1 MKKLLLASALM
12 LSMSAAKAQLALE
25 NFNAA
30 GIPAGWTMI
39 NVDGKTISS
48 ALNAKIVTGLATA
61 AWMKWPVTTTDS
73 MMITTSLFTPS
84 GTCDRWLITP
94 AFNVTSVDMFIAW
107 FDNQPYSP
115 AGLPDNME
123 LWVSTTGGAT
133 VASFTT
139 KLGASALSSTTST
152 KKRISLAAFNG
163 QSIKVAFRSTATNAG
178 VVGLDNVQTEIVAP
192 LTDLQLTSVTP
203 SSGSLQSYAA
213 VGSPITIAG
222 TVKNNGTSPI
232 TSYKVNYQVGAS
244 PIVTETKTPTTAILS
259 LGTASFSFTAPVS
272 ATAANTAVKVWVE
285 LTGDAVKT
293 NDSLST
299 RVAGYT
305 TKPTKKLLYEE
316 ATGTWCGWCPRGQV
330 YMDSIYHKY
339 PNNVSVVA
347 VHNGDG
353 MTVSAYDSYIG
364 TFVGGYPSMLV
375 DRRLEADPS
384 AAFTLYGTEST
395 KYGLADMALTKTVSG
410 TSATIKVDVKPT
422 ASTNADYRLVLVITE
437 DRITGY
443 SQANYYSGGASGA
456 MKNKEFDFATLPN
469 PVPASIMKYDFV
481 ARGIYP
487 SPTGTAGSLPAT
499 MTSGMTYSYTF
510 PAVTIDPTK
519 STRAIVLLVNG
530 SDESVLNTQNI
541 YLTNVSIKE
550 VAAGVNS
557 IQVYPNPA
565 SEVLTTK
572 FTLENQSNVSIE
584 IVDMLGK
591 VVKTIATKNLTA
603 GTYEVP
609 TNVAEMAS
617 GIYLVKITTDGGSI
631 TERFSIA
638 K

>member
-1 MKKLLLASALM
+1 MLLAMSSAN
-12 LSMSAAKAQLALE
+12 AQLALE

-30 GIPAGWTMI
+30 GMPSGWTMI
-39 NVDGKTISS
+39 SDANVLASTITP
-48 ALNAKIVTGLATA
+48 AWIIPKLNAA
-61 AWMKWPVTTTDS
+61 AWTKFPIATGDS
-73 MMITTSLFTPS
+73 GMITTSYFTPAAAA
-84 GTCDRWLITP
+84 DRWLITP
-94 AFNVTSVDMFIAW
+94 SFNVTSALMAITW
-107 FDNQPYSP
+107 NDNEMSSSGASP
-115 AGLPDNME
+115 IE
-123 LWVSTTGGAT
+123 VWVSTTGGAT
-133 VASFTT
+133 AASFTT
-139 KLGASALSSTTST
+139 KLLSFDCAPVGFAVRGA
-152 KKRISLAAFNG
+152 SLAAFNG
-163 QSIKVAFRSTATNAG
+163 QSVRVAFRSVGNAKG
-178 VVGLDNVQTEIVAP
+178 FAGIDNVQTQVLPSIELALNSI
-192 LTDLQLTSVTP
+192 TP
-203 SSGSLQSYAA
+203 VSGTLQSY
-213 VGSPITIAG
+213 GSTTGTIPVSG
-222 TVKNNGTSPI
+222 VVKNNGATTV
-232 TSYKVNYQVGAS
+232 TSYKVNYQVGTGAVVS
-244 PIVTETKTPTTAILS
+244 ETKSASIS
-259 LGTASFSFTAPVS
+259 ALGTASFSFTTPITPTMSNVP
-272 ATAANTAVKVWVE
+272 VKVWVE
-285 LTGDAVKT
+285 LAGDAVKT

-316 ATGTWCGWCPRGQV
+316 ATGTWCGWCPRGAI

-353 MTVSAYDSYIG
+353 MTVGAYDSYIG
-364 TFVGGYPSMLV
+364 TFVGGYPSMVV
-375 DRRLEADPS
+375 DRRLEADPNQ
-384 AAFTLYGTEST
+384 AFTIYGTEST
-395 KYGLADMALTKTVSG
+395 KYGLADMVLTTTVSG

-437 DRITGY
+437 DRVTGY
-443 SQANYYSGGASGA
+443 SQANYYSGGAVA
-456 MKNKEFDFATLPN
+456 MKNKEFDFVTLPD

-519 STRAIVLLVNG
+519 SMRAIVLLVNG

-541 YLTNVSIKE
+541 YLPTVSIKE

-631 TERFSIA
+631 TERFSVA